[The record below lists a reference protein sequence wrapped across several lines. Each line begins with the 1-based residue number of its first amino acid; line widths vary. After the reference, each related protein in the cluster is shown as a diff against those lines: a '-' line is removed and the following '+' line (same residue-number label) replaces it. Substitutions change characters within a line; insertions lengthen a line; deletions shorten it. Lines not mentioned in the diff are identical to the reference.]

1 MGFTYKDAMN
11 LNVSYR
17 KWFIDRYVKEL
28 EAINGNKKENDDV
41 SSDNLS
47 NLSQYESMLNK
58 KFSNE

>member
-1 MGFTYKDAMN
+1 MN
-11 LNVSYR
+11 LNISYR

-28 EAINGNKKENDDV
+28 EAVNGKKKENDDV

-47 NLSQYESMLNK
+47 NLSEYESMLNK